1 MIERIINLQ
10 TKREFIIDLKNATGE
25 NAMPCPECSG
35 DRKKKT
41 AKSFSWDGQKGIGNC
56 LHCGAKFG
64 KKLEGT
70 YKPNE
75 LQKPIY
81 SRPEWRNITD
91 LEDDVL
97 KFFTDRGLSQRVVNQ
112 VKITQGR
119 TFFPQLEKEAKCIE
133 FNYFRDTELINVKY
147 RGPKKSFKL
156 YKDAELIFY
165 NLDSMKDM
173 DYVIITEGEC
183 FHPSAEVLT
192 DIGWVSFE
200 NLKPHLDM
208 NAKVAQYKD
217 GVIEFVKPLAFVE
230 KEFNGELIEMK
241 NNQRFY
247 SLTTPEHNMV
257 YEDRNGNLIKRK
269 YHEASA
275 ALNIPRVGD
284 HDGPGIELS
293 NDEIRLAIAVSADFT
308 MRRSGDIY
316 GCLKK
321 ERKVLR
327 MKEILDSLKIEYS
340 CNLDNRGYHSFF
352 IKRSNAPKYLFKEFP
367 HDWIYQSTIHQKDL
381 IINEILY
388 WDGNSVPNRNQIEYS
403 SNLYENAVFIQTIAH
418 LTGYCSTIINRSNKF
433 GSWYKVSI
441 LFNKRATSNQSLK
454 KSITKVPYKG
464 LVNCV
469 QVPSGML
476 IVRQNGCIS
485 ISGNCDALSYIEAG
499 YDSVISVPNGA
510 TKSAQQKLVYL
521 DNCIDLFEE
530 VKTIFIATDD
540 DEPGRVLQE
549 ELARRL
555 GKYRCRKVSFLGC
568 KDANE
573 LLMKEPLALQDTIT
587 QSEPYPIDGVLTVDN
602 LSDDIWRL
610 KREGLKP
617 GCDISIPCF
626 NELLTFDPGYLTVVT
641 GIPNHGKSEFLDQI
655 MVDLSIK
662 HGWRFGIFSPENY
675 PLQLHF
681 SKIASKL
688 VGERFNDMA
697 DHKVIQAMDYYRDNF
712 FYIVPKEDNS
722 VESIIEHATQLVK
735 RYGIN
740 GLIIDA
746 WNKLDHDF
754 ASNETTYI
762 GKQLDL
768 IINFAHKFG
777 VHIFVVA
784 HPTKMQRDKGNGPY
798 LVPTLY
804 DMAGSAHFF
813 NKSHNGISVYRHFFE
828 DGTSSPE
835 VFVQKV
841 KFKHWGRQ
849 GSVALQ
855 YDIDSGRFYQPSNKQ
870 SGNYLEQKA
879 SQEEMPFEI

>member
-35 DRKKKT
+35 GRKKKT
-41 AKSFSWDGQKGIGNC
+41 AKSFSWDAQKGIGNC

-64 KKLEGT
+64 KKLEGV

-165 NLDSMKDM
+165 NLDSMKGM
-173 DYVIITEGEC
+173 DYVIITEGE
-183 FHPSAEVLT
+183 V
-192 DIGWVSFE
+192 
-200 NLKPHLDM
+200 
-208 NAKVAQYKD
+208 
-217 GVIEFVKPLAFVE
+217 
-230 KEFNGELIEMK
+230 
-241 NNQRFY
+241 
-247 SLTTPEHNMV
+247 
-257 YEDRNGNLIKRK
+257 
-269 YHEASA
+269 
-275 ALNIPRVGD
+275 
-284 HDGPGIELS
+284 
-293 NDEIRLAIAVSADFT
+293 
-308 MRRSGDIY
+308 
-316 GCLKK
+316 
-321 ERKVLR
+321 
-327 MKEILDSLKIEYS
+327 
-340 CNLDNRGYHSFF
+340 
-352 IKRSNAPKYLFKEFP
+352 
-367 HDWIYQSTIHQKDL
+367 
-381 IINEILY
+381 
-388 WDGNSVPNRNQIEYS
+388 
-403 SNLYENAVFIQTIAH
+403 
-418 LTGYCSTIINRSNKF
+418 
-433 GSWYKVSI
+433 
-441 LFNKRATSNQSLK
+441 
-454 KSITKVPYKG
+454 
-464 LVNCV
+464 
-469 QVPSGML
+469 
-476 IVRQNGCIS
+476 
-485 ISGNCDALSYIEAG
+485 DALSYIEAG

-510 TKSAQQKLVYL
+510 TKSAQQKLLYL

-530 VKTIFIATDD
+530 VQTIFIATDD

-555 GKYRCRKVSFLGC
+555 GKYRCKKVSFFGC

-573 LLMKEPLALQDTIT
+573 LLMKDPLSLRDTIS

-602 LSDDIWRL
+602 LTDDIWRL

-784 HPTKMQRDKGNGPY
+784 HPTKMQREKGNGPY

-855 YDIDSGRFYQPSNKQ
+855 YDIDSGRFYQPSNKPHG
-870 SGNYLEQKA
+870 SYLEQKA